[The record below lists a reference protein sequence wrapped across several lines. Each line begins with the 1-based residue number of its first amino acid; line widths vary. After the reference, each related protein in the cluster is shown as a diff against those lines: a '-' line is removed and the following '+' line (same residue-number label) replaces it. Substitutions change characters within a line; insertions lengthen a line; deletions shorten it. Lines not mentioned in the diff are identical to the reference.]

1 VSHLPPGSLDTSLG
15 DPAPQVLAME
25 AKGPTCQAGSVFE
38 RFTDSARQ
46 VLVLAQEEA
55 RLLGHSFIGTEHI
68 LLALIHADSGTPSQV
83 LTELGAS
90 LPAVRERVK
99 ETIGLAGGPTPGSPP
114 FTPRSKKVLELSLR
128 EALQLGHTNI
138 GTEHILL
145 GLVREGEGVGA
156 QVLVIL
162 GIDLAEVRQRVVQQ
176 LAGGQTHETPDN
188 LTLQVS
194 APVGGSTSAKVV
206 VCSFCGLS
214 PPESGQLV
222 SGNNAFI
229 CENCV
234 HRWSMR
240 LGPRSTSVRHTWVSR
255 VSSDSP
261 PTGIEPEGADEAR
274 AEIRVAFAASTTT
287 SDDGQAL
294 PYVDKGDNLGP
305 SLAAASERGRSV
317 VPEGQIA
324 VTSAD
329 EIHFFDAQ
337 RALVWFSI
345 SAGDRTL
352 LGRHRGEAVLVDGEW
367 KMARA
372 TFCEIMAMAG
382 VECPPESD

>member
-1 VSHLPPGSLDTSLG
+1 
-15 DPAPQVLAME
+15 
-25 AKGPTCQAGSVFE
+25 VFE
-38 RFTDSARQ
+38 RFTDASRQ

-55 RLLGHSFIGTEHI
+55 RLLGHSFIGTEH
-68 LLALIHADSGTPSQV
+68 LLLGLLHQDGEAAQV

-90 LPAVRERVK
+90 LPAVRERVE
-99 ETIGLAGGPTPGSPP
+99 ETIGLAGRPPTGSPP
-114 FTPRSKKVLELSLR
+114 FTPRSKKVMELSLR

-145 GLVREGEGVGA
+145 GLVREGEGVGC
-156 QVLVIL
+156 QVLVML
-162 GIDLAEVRQRVVQQ
+162 GIDLAEVRQRVMQQ
-176 LAGGQTHETPDN
+176 LAGVQGQETQDD
-188 LTLQVS
+188 LTVQI
-194 APVGGSTSAKVV
+194 APPVGGRPSASVV

-234 HRWSMR
+234 HRWSMQ
-240 LGPRSTSVRHTWVSR
+240 LGPHSTSVRHTWVSR
-255 VSSDSP
+255 ASSDFP
-261 PTGIEPEGADEAR
+261 PTGAEPEGADAAR
-274 AEIRVAFAASTTT
+274 TEIRAAFAASTTT

-294 PYVDKGDNLGP
+294 PYVEKGDDLGP
-305 SLAAASERGRSV
+305 SLAAASERGRGV
-317 VPEGQIA
+317 VPEGETA

-329 EIHFFDAQ
+329 EIHFYDGQ

-345 SAGDRTL
+345 SAGNRTL

-372 TFCEIMAMAG
+372 TFCGIMAMAG
-382 VECPPESD
+382 IACPPEPH